1 LQEDLNSLKS
11 NDSCELMFELYFIG
25 LIVILLLSLAIL
37 VKSFFSLQSKYND
50 LLFSKQSQSVKYGQL
65 TEQWL
70 PFSKNFPFDSQ
81 NFRFIGKPID
91 GVSFESDKVVFVE
104 FKTNKSQLSDSQK
117 RVKELIK
124 DKKIEWF
131 ELRVE

>member
-1 LQEDLNSLKS
+1 LIEIILGILVAILAVALFFLLAEFFSLKS
-11 NDSCELMFELYFIG
+11 KFD
-25 LIVILLLSLAIL
+25 A
-37 VKSFFSLQSKYND
+37 

-70 PFSKNFPFDSQ
+70 PFSSKFPFNSQ

-91 GVSFESDKVVFVE
+91 GISFEDNKIVFVE
-104 FKTNKSQLSDSQK
+104 FKTNKSQLSDSQRRAK
-117 RVKELIK
+117 ELVKE
-124 DKKIEWF
+124 KKVEWF